1 MPGVNCGIRALS
13 RRGTKGRT
21 QRSGRV
27 GSELEAPGG
36 FFARCL
42 NEGRSQ
48 PASVQA
54 SGGGLRSVCQ
64 GLAHG
69 QEGASLVQCRPGA
82 VGSGVFVVAGPWAG
96 PSLLQGRHRDG
107 GSGVCA
113 GRIKQRP
120 DLDQFR
126 TGTEMQL
133 QEYFLGVGSRTGS
146 ARGPRC
152 GLSSVP
158 RVIERGHGPSCL
170 CAGTEMRPQEGFS
183 RSDRGQHAHGF
194 RAESERWPQEV
205 VLRLLPRAGP
215 RLVQRSARGVGT
227 GAFAGVFSKCYP
239 QPRPVQGRRC
249 WLGGVGRRRAPGEA
263 PGEVRA
269 VAARQAQEGLS
280 GD

>member
-1 MPGVNCGIRALS
+1 MRRARCVSRGLEARQAPEAGSVPGVNCGIRALS
-13 RRGTKGRT
+13 RRGTKGGT
-21 QRSGRV
+21 QRRGRV

-36 FFARCL
+36 VFARCL

-133 QEYFLGVGSRTGS
+133 QEYFLGGRIPDRFS
-146 ARGPRC
+146 
-152 GLSSVP
+152 
-158 RVIERGHGPSCL
+158 
-170 CAGTEMRPQEGFS
+170 AGTEMRAQQCS
-183 RSDRGQHAHGF
+183 
-194 RAESERWPQEV
+194 
-205 VLRLLPRAGP
+205 
-215 RLVQRSARGVGT
+215 
-227 GAFAGVFSKCYP
+227 
-239 QPRPVQGRRC
+239 
-249 WLGGVGRRRAPGEA
+249 PG
-263 PGEVRA
+263 
-269 VAARQAQEGLS
+269 
-280 GD
+280 D

>member
-13 RRGTKGRT
+13 WRGTKGRT
-21 QRSGRV
+21 QRSGWV

-64 GLAHG
+64 GLAQG
-69 QEGASLVQCRPGA
+69 QEGASLVQCRHGA

-133 QEYFLGVGSRTGS
+133 QEYWLGAGSRTGS

-170 CAGTEMRPQEGFS
+170 SAGTEMRPQEGFP

-194 RAESERWPQEV
+194 RAESEGWPQED
-205 VLRLLPRAGP
+205 VLR
-215 RLVQRSARGVGT
+215 
-227 GAFAGVFSKCYP
+227 
-239 QPRPVQGRRC
+239 
-249 WLGGVGRRRAPGEA
+249 
-263 PGEVRA
+263 
-269 VAARQAQEGLS
+269 
-280 GD
+280 

>member
-1 MPGVNCGIRALS
+1 MLERRQEPACFSAGIGRWAQECLS
-13 RRGTKGRT
+13 
-21 QRSGRV
+21 
-27 GSELEAPGG
+27 GSCP
-36 FFARCL
+36 
-42 NEGRSQ
+42 Q
-48 PASVQA
+48 
-54 SGGGLRSVCQ
+54 
-64 GLAHG
+64 

-133 QEYFLGVGSRTGS
+133 QEYWLEVGSRTGS

-194 RAESERWPQEV
+194 RAESERWPQED
-205 VLRLLPRAGP
+205 VLR
-215 RLVQRSARGVGT
+215 
-227 GAFAGVFSKCYP
+227 
-239 QPRPVQGRRC
+239 
-249 WLGGVGRRRAPGEA
+249 
-263 PGEVRA
+263 
-269 VAARQAQEGLS
+269 
-280 GD
+280 

>member
-13 RRGTKGRT
+13 RRGTKGGT

-82 VGSGVFVVAGPWAG
+82 GGSGVFVVAGPWAG

-194 RAESERWPQEV
+194 RAESEGWPQED

-263 PGEVRA
+263 PG
-269 VAARQAQEGLS
+269 
-280 GD
+280 

>member
-13 RRGTKGRT
+13 RRGTKGGT
-21 QRSGRV
+21 QRRGRV

-36 FFARCL
+36 VFARCL

-107 GSGVCA
+107 GSGLCA

-133 QEYFLGVGSRTGS
+133 QEYFLGGRIPDRFS
-146 ARGPRC
+146 
-152 GLSSVP
+152 
-158 RVIERGHGPSCL
+158 
-170 CAGTEMRPQEGFS
+170 AGTEMRAQQCS
-183 RSDRGQHAHGF
+183 
-194 RAESERWPQEV
+194 
-205 VLRLLPRAGP
+205 
-215 RLVQRSARGVGT
+215 
-227 GAFAGVFSKCYP
+227 
-239 QPRPVQGRRC
+239 
-249 WLGGVGRRRAPGEA
+249 PG
-263 PGEVRA
+263 
-269 VAARQAQEGLS
+269 
-280 GD
+280 D

>member
-1 MPGVNCGIRALS
+1 VPGVSCGIRALS

-113 GRIKQRP
+113 GRIEQGP
-120 DLDQFR
+120 DLNR
-126 TGTEMQL
+126 LSAGTEMQL
-133 QEYFLGVGSRTGS
+133 QEDFQAVGARPGS
-146 ARGPRC
+146 AQGPRC
-152 GLSSVP
+152 GLSSVS
-158 RVIERGHGPSCL
+158 RLIERGHGPPCL
-170 CAGTEMRPQEGFS
+170 CAGTEMRPLKGFS
-183 RSDRGQHAHGF
+183 RSKSGQDALGF
-194 RAESERWPQEV
+194 RLES
-205 VLRLLPRAGP
+205 
-215 RLVQRSARGVGT
+215 
-227 GAFAGVFSKCYP
+227 
-239 QPRPVQGRRC
+239 
-249 WLGGVGRRRAPGEA
+249 
-263 PGEVRA
+263 
-269 VAARQAQEGLS
+269 
-280 GD
+280 